1 MMKNEK
7 PGGHGERSVA
17 VGTIDMAIWDLVS
30 KIEDKPYESN
40 PITEWGVKYEDIAIL
55 FYEELYNVKVLDFGL
70 IPHPTFKAF
79 GASPDGICDDTGNDE
94 YVSRK
99 RRCLNTECNH
109 ENLTVE
115 LELSALE
122 EMLKISPFYILD
134 KEKGKG
140 KGPQ

>member
-1 MMKNEK
+1 MECPKC
-7 PGGHGERSVA
+7 GERWLVVDTVAGSKPLKQHLA
-17 VGTIDMAIWDLVS
+17 VGPSRVVSWYID
-30 KIEDKPYESN
+30 
-40 PITEWGVKYEDIAIL
+40 
-55 FYEELYNVKVLDFGL
+55 
-70 IPHPTFKAF
+70 
-79 GASPDGICDDTGNDE
+79 DE

-99 RRCLNTECNH
+99 RRCLNPECNH

-140 KGPQ
+140 KSPQ